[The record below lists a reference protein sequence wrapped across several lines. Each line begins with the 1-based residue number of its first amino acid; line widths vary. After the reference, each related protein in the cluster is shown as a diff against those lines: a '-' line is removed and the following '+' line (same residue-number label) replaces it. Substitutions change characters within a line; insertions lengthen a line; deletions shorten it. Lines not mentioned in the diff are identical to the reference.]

1 MSDQAASTPPAPAR
15 ASTGK
20 GAPAPPASR
29 RGRGALR
36 RLISRLTTIGHLL
49 AHFASR
55 QRWFLLP
62 LVLVLL
68 LAGVLLLVT
77 GGLSYVAP
85 FVYSI
90 F

>member
-1 MSDQAASTPPAPAR
+1 MSTL
-15 ASTGK
+15 GYF
-20 GAPAPPASR
+20 GR
-29 RGRGALR
+29 RMQTIFQLLR
-36 RLISRLTTIGHLL
+36 YFS
-49 AHFASR
+49 SS

-68 LAGVLLLVT
+68 LGGLLLLVT

-85 FVYSI
+85 FVYTL